1 MRTKLLGLSL
11 AALLMTFIPLASF
24 AKEDTDI
31 GLTAVTGTLAAMS
44 GVTSPATI
52 TLTAGAT
59 TYTVEVSANTKVVRR
74 FNGTSDLGEFLIG
87 DTLQVKG
94 KLSDA
99 AANIITATW
108 IKDLSVQR
116 AGGTFHGSIV
126 SLDCANSKF
135 TYLPDKRVEQT
146 VNLSANTKFI
156 RGGEKIVCGDLKNGE
171 RAIVIGLWR
180 EANKNIYAD
189 RVIIMMK
196 TLSGTITKIET
207 TNGGL
212 PATLTVLLKKS
223 ETWTVNITSATKLY
237 RRYMAVATIDEFAV
251 GDTVEARGTKAT
263 GNVLNAKVVR
273 DKSIV
278 IKNRDFP
285 GRIKSIDIT
294 ARSFI
299 MPIKLK
305 DGVFDLTVTA
315 TDATKYFGEEHE
327 TITFSDLLVGNKV
340 KVLGVYNST
349 NKTLAAQRI
358 IVKE

>member
-1 MRTKLLGLSL
+1 MRKKLLSIS
-11 AALLMTFIPLASF
+11 AVTLLTFFALASF
-24 AKEDTDI
+24 AQADTVT
-31 GLTAVTGTLAAMS
+31 GMTTVTGTLATMS
-44 GVTSPATI
+44 GVNAPATI

-59 TYTVEVSANTKVVRR
+59 TYTVEVNAETKIVRR

-94 KLSDA
+94 KLSDS

-116 AGGTFHGSIV
+116 AGGTFHGSIIT
-126 SLDCANSKF
+126 LDCANSKF
-135 TYLPDKRVEQT
+135 TYLPDKREQQT
-146 VNLSANTKFI
+146 VYLSANTKFI
-156 RGGEKIVCGDLKNGE
+156 RAGEKIVCADLKNGE

-180 EANKNIYAD
+180 ETSKSIYTD
-189 RVIIMMK
+189 RIIVMMK
-196 TLSGTITKIET
+196 TLSGTLTKIEL

-212 PATLTVLLKKS
+212 PATLTVLLKNNQ
-223 ETWTVNITSATKLY
+223 TWTVNVTSATKLY
-237 RRYMAVATIDEFAV
+237 RRYMGTATIDEFAV
-251 GDTVEARGTKAT
+251 GDTIEARGTKGA

-285 GRIKSIDIT
+285 GRIKSIDTT
-294 ARSFI
+294 AKSFI
-299 MPIKLK
+299 IPIKLK
-305 DGVFDLTVTA
+305 EGVVDLTVTT
-315 TDATKYFGEEHE
+315 TDATKFFSKDHE

-349 NKTLAAQRI
+349 NKTLAATRI
-358 IVKE
+358 IIKE